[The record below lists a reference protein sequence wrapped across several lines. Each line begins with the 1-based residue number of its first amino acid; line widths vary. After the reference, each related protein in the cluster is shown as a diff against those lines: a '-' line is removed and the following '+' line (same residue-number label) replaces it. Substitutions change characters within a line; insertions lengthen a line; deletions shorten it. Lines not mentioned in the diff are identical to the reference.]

1 MKFRKDSG
9 VSMENAYY
17 SKKLDRY
24 FSKRL
29 DFLIYAHDGRGLGHA
44 SRSIAVGIAL
54 RRLFPNCKTLFLSGC
69 KETRALIGPA
79 PLDWVKLPSYVTTL
93 IDGRAQ
99 GRDGYT
105 QFNKSVLTILRSDML
120 ASMVKI
126 FQPRYVLVDHAP
138 PGKRGELRL
147 ALEQS
152 EGSDTRWVLGLRGI
166 IGNDSNVLS
175 EDAIQIFKRYYH
187 TLLWYGDSAV
197 LGPDSLE
204 TVARHFGVVPVE
216 TGYVSRLREIRDLLP
231 TDKGSLAGTVAVPW
245 GTEKT
250 WAFLE
255 NIHASLRAVGDRYGL
270 WHIYVSRDRR
280 DSVQERFKDLAF
292 CSVHEV
298 SEKYVTSLLNS
309 KVSMLYAGYNSISD
323 VLAAQVPSVML
334 LRDVGDMEQER
345 HLKRLIF
352 HAKDAIQIL
361 EESKTDAETLRA
373 ALEKQLHAPPFKN
386 QGINIRGAEIA
397 ASTLGKGVSCEE

>member
-1 MKFRKDSG
+1 
-9 VSMENAYY
+9 MENAYY
-17 SKKLDRY
+17 SKTSDRY

-44 SRSIAVGIAL
+44 SRSIAIGIAL
-54 RRLFPNCKTLFLSGC
+54 RRLFPKCKTLFLSGC

-93 IDGRAQ
+93 IDGQAQ
-99 GRDGYT
+99 GRDGDT
-105 QFNKSVLTILRSDML
+105 MLNKSVLTILRSEML
-120 ASMVKI
+120 ASIVKI

-166 IGNDSNVLS
+166 IGDDSNVLS
-175 EDAIQIFKRYYH
+175 EDSIKLFKRCYH
-187 TLLWYGDSAV
+187 ALLWYGDSAV
-197 LGPDSLE
+197 LGRDSLD
-204 TVARHFGVVPVE
+204 TVAHHFGVNPVE
-216 TGYVSRLREIRDLLP
+216 TGYVSRLKEIKALLP
-231 TDKGSLAGTVAVPW
+231 TEKGSLAGTVAIPW
-245 GTEKT
+245 GNEKT

-255 NIHASLRAVGDRYGL
+255 NIYSTLRAFGDRHGL
-270 WHIYVSRDRR
+270 WHIYVARDKR
-280 DSVQERFKDLAF
+280 DSIRERFRDLPF

-309 KVSMLYAGYNSISD
+309 KVSVLYAGYNSISD

-334 LRDVGDMEQER
+334 LREVGDMEQEH
-345 HLKRLIF
+345 HLKKLMSY
-352 HAKDAIQIL
+352 AKYAIQTL
-361 EESKTDAETLRA
+361 EESKTDAETLQA
-373 ALEKQLHAPPFKN
+373 ALERQLHAPPFKN
-386 QGINIRGAEIA
+386 QDVNIGGAEKA
-397 ASTLGKGVSCEE
+397 ASILGKGLSCED